1 MPELPARFRGFPA
14 GRVRQTRLPEPF
26 FHDLLPLMDHLGE
39 LKLTLYAMWI
49 LDQLEG
55 DFRVLRRSS
64 FTDDPLLLEA
74 LGGEAGLDEALVRA
88 VQRGTFLKARV
99 DLAQGP
105 EMIFVLNTPRGQAAM
120 NAIAAG
126 DWQPSGNPQQP
137 IRLQGIRPNIFRLYE
152 ENIGPL
158 TPMIADS
165 LKEAEITYPDTW
177 IEDAMRIAVE
187 NNVRRW
193 RYIEAILRAWKEE
206 GRDEKARGFTQKDS
220 RRFVEGEFAQFI
232 HH

>member
-1 MPELPARFRGFPA
+1 MSEQPARFRGFPA
-14 GRVRQTRLPEPF
+14 GRVRQMRLPEPF
-26 FHDLLPLMDHLGE
+26 FHDLLPLIDHLGE

-55 DFRVLRRSS
+55 DFRLLRRSH
-64 FTDDPLLLEA
+64 FTNDPALLAA
-74 LGGEAGLDEALVRA
+74 LGGEAGLDEALARA
-88 VQRGTFLKARV
+88 ALRGTLLQARV

-105 EMIFVLNTPRGQAAM
+105 EIIYVLNTPRGQAAIS
-120 NAIAAG
+120 AIAAG
-126 DWQPSGNPQQP
+126 DWQPSGDPQQP
-137 IRLQGIRPNIFRLYE
+137 IRLQAPRPNIFRLYE

-158 TPMIADS
+158 TPMIADT
-165 LKEAEITYPDTW
+165 LKEAETTYPDTW
-177 IEDAMRIAVE
+177 IEDAMRIAIE

-220 RRFVEGEFAQFI
+220 RRFIEGEFAQFI